1 MRDGWSVVSDRISD
15 LNIQYATRNTKNMNS
30 NSKVKVIVLLL
41 GFFYGIQLHAQP
53 ITVTDVV
60 GREVTI
66 PAPAKRVILGEGR
79 QLITLSLLVPDPV
92 SIIAGWT
99 GDFAKSGG
107 LLYEDYRKRFPA
119 IDKIPLIGSSGK
131 ETVSTEQIISLKP
144 DLAIFGAGSHGPDAK
159 SADVIRQLE
168 AAGIPIVFIDFRLHP
183 FKNTVPSIEVLGKV
197 LGQEQKA
204 TQFIDFYHRRMNYI
218 SGVLARHP
226 DIKKP
231 KVYMEMIR
239 GAVPP
244 GSPGKG
250 NLGEFIE
257 FVGGN
262 NIGTIL
268 PGEVGTLNMEY
279 VISEQPDV
287 YVATGIAK
295 PSEEGLVIGQNVYTN
310 QTQQSLSK
318 LASRQVVSPL
328 HAIQQGK
335 VYAMWHLFYD
345 SPLNIAAVEALAK
358 WTHPELFG
366 KLQPHGVLKEI
377 NERFLAVP
385 LKGVYFAELK
395 K

>member
-1 MRDGWSVVSDRISD
+1 MIKRNKSIRLALLFMGVV
-15 LNIQYATRNTKNMNS
+15 
-30 NSKVKVIVLLL
+30 
-41 GFFYGIQLHAQP
+41 GFLQLHAQP

-92 SIIAGWT
+92 SIVAGWT

-107 LLYEDYRKRFPA
+107 LLYEDYRKQFPA
-119 IDKIPLIGSSGK
+119 IDNIPLIGTSGK

-183 FKNTVPSIEVLGKV
+183 FKNTIPSIEVLGKV
-197 LGQEQKA
+197 LGQEERA
-204 TQFIDFYHRRMNYI
+204 TQFIDFYNRRMNYI
-218 SGVLARHP
+218 SGMLARHP
-226 DIKKP
+226 DVKKP

-239 GAVPP
+239 GAAPP

-257 FVGGN
+257 FAGGN
-262 NIGTIL
+262 NIGTVL

-287 YVATGIAK
+287 YIATGIAK
-295 PSEEGLVIGQNVYTN
+295 PDEEGLVIGQNVYTY

-328 HAIQQGK
+328 NAIKQGN
-335 VYAMWHLFYD
+335 VYGMWHLFYD
-345 SPLNIAAVEALAK
+345 SPLNIAAMEAIAK

-385 LKGVYFAELK
+385 LKGVYFVELK

>member
-1 MRDGWSVVSDRISD
+1 M
-15 LNIQYATRNTKNMNS
+15 NIKHIIRSSA
-30 NSKVKVIVLLL
+30 LLL
-41 GFFYGIQLHAQP
+41 GLSSALQALAQP

-66 PAPAKRVILGEGR
+66 PAPAKRIILGEGR
-79 QLITLSLLVPDPV
+79 QLITLSLLVPNPV
-92 SIIAGWT
+92 DIIAGWT
-99 GDFAKSGG
+99 GDFEKSGG
-107 LLYEDYRKRFPA
+107 LLFEAYREHFPA
-119 IDKIPLIGSSGK
+119 IDNIPLIGSSGK

-144 DLAIFGAGSHGPDAK
+144 DLAIFGAGSHGPDAR
-159 SADVIRQLE
+159 SGDVIRQLE

-183 FKNTVPSIEVLGKV
+183 FTNTVPSMALLGKV

-204 TQFIDFYHRRMNYI
+204 NEFIAFYNRRMNHI
-218 SGVLARHP
+218 SGTLAKHQDLKR
-226 DIKKP
+226 P

-239 GAVPP
+239 GNVPP

-287 YVATGIAK
+287 YIATGIAK
-295 PSEEGLVIGQNVYTN
+295 PGEAGLEIGYGINTG
-310 QTQQSLSK
+310 QTQSSLAV
-318 LASRQVVSPL
+318 LAARPVVSPL
-328 HAIQQGK
+328 QAIQENK
-335 VYAMWHLFYD
+335 VYGMWHLFYD
-345 SPLNIAAVEALAK
+345 SPLNIAAVEAIAK

-366 KLQPHGVLKEI
+366 KLNPHGVLKEI
-377 NERFLAVP
+377 NERFLALP
-385 LKGVYFAELK
+385 FKGVYFAELK

>member
-1 MRDGWSVVSDRISD
+1 MRIHCYIAILFVGIFVS
-15 LNIQYATRNTKNMNS
+15 TE
-30 NSKVKVIVLLL
+30 
-41 GFFYGIQLHAQP
+41 LHAQP

-66 PAPAKRVILGEGR
+66 PGPAQRVILGEGR
-79 QLITLSLLVPDPV
+79 QLITLSLLVPDPA

-107 LLYEDYRKRFPA
+107 LLYDEYRKRFPA
-119 IDKIPLIGSSGK
+119 LDRIPLIGTSGK
-131 ETVSTEQIISLKP
+131 ETVSTEQIIALKP

-159 SADVIRQLE
+159 SADVIRTLE

-183 FKNTVPSIEVLGKV
+183 FSNTVPSMEVLGKV

-204 TQFIDFYHRRMNYI
+204 NEFIDFYQRRINHI
-218 SGVLARHP
+218 RGTLAKHP
-226 DIKKP
+226 DLKRP

-250 NLGEFIE
+250 NLGEFID
-257 FVGGN
+257 FVGGD
-262 NIGTIL
+262 NIGKTL

-279 VISEQPDV
+279 VISQQPEV

-295 PSEEGLVIGQNVYTN
+295 PGEDGLVIGHNVWTY
-310 QTQQSLSK
+310 QTQESLAK
-318 LASRQVVSPL
+318 LAARPVVSPL
-328 HAIQQGK
+328 NAIRQGN
-335 VYAMWHLFYD
+335 VYGMWHLFYD

-366 KLQPHGVLKEI
+366 KLQPHGVLQEI
-377 NERFLAVP
+377 NRRFLAVP
-385 LKGVYFAELK
+385 LKGVFFAELK
-395 K
+395 P

>member
-1 MRDGWSVVSDRISD
+1 MHAKFKIAALFFGVFFTTQ
-15 LNIQYATRNTKNMNS
+15 LN
-30 NSKVKVIVLLL
+30 
-41 GFFYGIQLHAQP
+41 GQP
-53 ITVTDVV
+53 ITLTDVV

-66 PAPAKRVILGEGR
+66 PQPAKRVILGEGR
-79 QLITLSLLVPDPV
+79 QSITLSLRVPDPV
-92 SIIAGWT
+92 PMVAGWT

-107 LLYEDYRKRFPA
+107 LLYEDYRKQCPA
-119 IDKIPLIGSSGK
+119 LDDSPLIGTSGK
-131 ETVSTEQIISLKP
+131 ESVSTEQIISLKP

-159 SADVIRQLE
+159 SADVIRTLE

-183 FKNTVPSIEVLGKV
+183 FKNTVPSMELLGKV
-197 LGQEQKA
+197 LGREAQA
-204 TQFIDFYHRRMNYI
+204 NAFVAFYNRRMYHI
-218 SGVLARHP
+218 RGTLAKHP
-226 DIKKP
+226 DLKKP
-231 KVYMEMIR
+231 KVEMEMIR
-239 GAVPP
+239 GAAPP

-250 NLGEFIE
+250 NLGEHIE

-287 YVATGIAK
+287 YIATGIAK
-295 PSEEGLVIGQNVYTN
+295 PGEEGLVIGQGVFTF
-310 QTQQSLSK
+310 QTQESLAK
-318 LASRQVVSPL
+318 LAARPVVSPL
-328 HAIQQGK
+328 NAIKENK

-345 SPLNIAAVEALAK
+345 SPLNIAGVEALAK

-366 KLQPHGVLKEI
+366 KLRPHGVLREI

>member
-1 MRDGWSVVSDRISD
+1 
-15 LNIQYATRNTKNMNS
+15 MNS

-204 TQFIDFYHRRMNYI
+204 TNLLI
-218 SGVLARHP
+218 STT
-226 DIKKP
+226 
-231 KVYMEMIR
+231 
-239 GAVPP
+239 
-244 GSPGKG
+244 
-250 NLGEFIE
+250 
-257 FVGGN
+257 VG
-262 NIGTIL
+262 
-268 PGEVGTLNMEY
+268 
-279 VISEQPDV
+279 
-287 YVATGIAK
+287 
-295 PSEEGLVIGQNVYTN
+295 
-310 QTQQSLSK
+310 
-318 LASRQVVSPL
+318 
-328 HAIQQGK
+328 
-335 VYAMWHLFYD
+335 
-345 SPLNIAAVEALAK
+345 
-358 WTHPELFG
+358 
-366 KLQPHGVLKEI
+366 
-377 NERFLAVP
+377 
-385 LKGVYFAELK
+385 
-395 K
+395 

>member
-1 MRDGWSVVSDRISD
+1 MNINIKAKLIALFFGIICVS
-15 LNIQYATRNTKNMNS
+15 
-30 NSKVKVIVLLL
+30 
-41 GFFYGIQLHAQP
+41 QLHAQP

-66 PAPAKRVILGEGR
+66 PAPAKRIILGEGR
-79 QLITLSLLVPDPV
+79 QLITLSLLVPDPAG
-92 SIIAGWT
+92 IIVGWT
-99 GDFAKSGG
+99 GDFEKSGG
-107 LLYEDYRKRFPA
+107 LLYQAYREHFPA
-119 IDKIPLIGSSGK
+119 IDNIPLIGTSGK

-144 DLAIFGAGSHGPDAK
+144 DLAIFGAGSHGPNAR

-183 FKNTVPSIEVLGKV
+183 FKNTVPSMAVLGKV

-204 TQFIDFYHRRMNYI
+204 NEFIAFYNRRMNHI
-218 SGVLARHP
+218 SGTLAKHK
-226 DIKKP
+226 DINRP

-239 GAVPP
+239 GNVPP

-257 FVGGN
+257 FVGGT

-287 YVATGIAK
+287 YIATGIAK
-295 PSEEGLVIGQNVYTN
+295 PGEAGLEIGYGIHTY
-310 QTQQSLSK
+310 QTQPSLAA
-318 LASRQVVSPL
+318 LAARPVVSPL
-328 HAIQQGK
+328 NAIKENK
-335 VYAMWHLFYD
+335 VYGMWHLFYD

-366 KLQPHGVLKEI
+366 KLDPHGVLKEI
-377 NERFLAVP
+377 NERFLALP
-385 LKGVYFAELK
+385 FKGVYFAELK